1 MADLDYGSDPITIEV
16 LFQTP
21 EEELLTSVFVK
32 REGHDPKEEEML
44 EKKGC
49 AKFED
54 VERSAEKQL
63 ENPDCNSDHTHYTA
77 SLPDLLRQQHI
88 MKDLGTSR
96 SNPFDLSRRPRSFAT
111 NPESKRQKKDVK
123 EAQRVT
129 TRSSTRASGLT
140 DLVDAPKK
148 PRKQRQDV
156 KDTPSETS
164 EETSSRP
171 NMRAQ
176 PEPTFADMMTG
187 FDTKLPVQAKSSPPP
202 SNNEH
207 LAPQTSFDRANVDE
221 PLAAGKR
228 ESVNDMPA
236 STQPL
241 SVHLSAPDEQL
252 TTEINQVAASPAS
265 SQQPAPTFAS
275 EGIDDAA
282 DLPEHPPTS
291 VYSTQILEQIDG
303 FISEALGPGIGDQV
317 RNIFKSAM
325 FNMSLWILQ
334 HPPTLATP
342 SLTLPLTSLI
352 NLNEKNSRAA
362 NKSLEAALDSY
373 NLTEVNLTPKAIEHY
388 QLLDKQEKERQEFL
402 EGMVEMLRAPER
414 AEEKILKE
422 VMGMRDEM
430 LVKRDV
436 WDDEERDVVM
446 EDEVDET
453 LE

>member
-1 MADLDYGSDPITIEV
+1 M
-16 LFQTP
+16 
-21 EEELLTSVFVK
+21 
-32 REGHDPKEEEML
+32 
-44 EKKGC
+44 
-49 AKFED
+49 
-54 VERSAEKQL
+54 
-63 ENPDCNSDHTHYTA
+63 N
-77 SLPDLLRQQHI
+77 HI

-140 DLVDAPKK
+140 DLVDAPKQ
-148 PRKQRQDV
+148 PRQQRQNV
-156 KDTPSETS
+156 KETPSETF

-171 NMRAQ
+171 NMRSQ

-202 SNNEH
+202 SNNKQP
-207 LAPQTSFDRANVDE
+207 APQMSFDRTDIDE

-228 ESVNDMPA
+228 EPFNDMPA
-236 STQPL
+236 STQP
-241 SVHLSAPDEQL
+241 SSIHPSAPDEQL
-252 TTEINQVAASPAS
+252 TTEINQTAASPAS
-265 SQQPAPTFAS
+265 SQQPAPTLAS
-275 EGIDDAA
+275 EGIDDTA

-291 VYSTQILEQIDG
+291 VYSTQKQIDG

-325 FNMSLWILQ
+325 LNMSLWILQ
-334 HPPTLATP
+334 HPPIFTTP

-373 NLTEVNLTPKAIEHY
+373 NLTDVNLTPKAIEHY

-414 AEEKILKE
+414 AEEKIVKE

-446 EDEVDET
+446 EDEVDEVDET

>member
-1 MADLDYGSDPITIEV
+1 
-16 LFQTP
+16 
-21 EEELLTSVFVK
+21 
-32 REGHDPKEEEML
+32 ML
-44 EKKGC
+44 E
-49 AKFED
+49 FED

-63 ENPDCNSDHTHYTA
+63 ENPDRYSDHIHYIA
-77 SLPDLLRQQHI
+77 SQPDLLRQQRI
-88 MKDLGTSR
+88 MKDLGTFR

-111 NPESKRQKKDVK
+111 KAEAKKQKKDLK
-123 EAQRVT
+123 EAQSVT
-129 TRSSTRASGLT
+129 TRSSTRASGLA
-140 DLVDAPKK
+140 DLVDAPKQ
-148 PRKQRQDV
+148 PRKQRQNV
-156 KDTPSETS
+156 KETPSETS

-187 FDTKLPVQAKSSPPP
+187 FDTKLPVQTKSSPPP
-202 SNNEH
+202 SNNKQP
-207 LAPQTSFDRANVDE
+207 APQMSFDRANVDE
-221 PLAAGKR
+221 PMAAGKH
-228 ESVNDMPA
+228 EFVYDMPA
-236 STQPL
+236 STQPSSIHPL
-241 SVHLSAPDEQL
+241 APDEQL

-265 SQQPAPTFAS
+265 SQQPAPTLAS

-282 DLPEHPPTS
+282 DLPEHPLTS
-291 VYSTQILEQIDG
+291 AYSTQISEQIDG

-317 RNIFKSAM
+317 RTIFKSAM

-342 SLTLPLTSLI
+342 SLALPLTSLI
-352 NLNEKNSRAA
+352 NLNEKDSRAA

-373 NLTEVNLTPKAIEHY
+373 NLKDVNLTPKAIEHY

-402 EGMVEMLRAPER
+402 EGMVEMFRAPER
-414 AEEKILKE
+414 AEEKIVEE

-446 EDEVDET
+446 EDEIDEVDET

>member
-1 MADLDYGSDPITIEV
+1 
-16 LFQTP
+16 
-21 EEELLTSVFVK
+21 
-32 REGHDPKEEEML
+32 ML

-207 LAPQTSFDRANVDE
+207 PAPQMSFDRANVDE

-430 LVKRDV
+430 LLKRDV

>member
-44 EKKGC
+44 E
-49 AKFED
+49 
-54 VERSAEKQL
+54 
-63 ENPDCNSDHTHYTA
+63 
-77 SLPDLLRQQHI
+77 QHI
-88 MKDLGTSR
+88 MKDHGTST
-96 SNPFDLSRRPRSFAT
+96 SNPFDLSRRPRLFAT

-129 TRSSTRASGLT
+129 TRSSTRASRLT

-148 PRKQRQDV
+148 SRKQRQDV
-156 KDTPSETS
+156 KETPSETS

-202 SNNEH
+202 SNNDQP
-207 LAPQTSFDRANVDE
+207 APLMSFDRANVDE
-221 PLAAGKR
+221 ALAAGKR
-228 ESVNDMPA
+228 EPFNDMPA

-241 SVHLSAPDEQL
+241 SAHPSAPDEQL
-252 TTEINQVAASPAS
+252 TTESNHVAASPAS
-265 SQQPAPTFAS
+265 SQQPAPTLAS
-275 EGIDDAA
+275 EGIDDTA

-291 VYSTQILEQIDG
+291 AYPAQISEQIDG

-334 HPPTLATP
+334 HTPTLATP

-373 NLTEVNLTPKAIEHY
+373 NLTDVNLTPKAIEHY

-402 EGMVEMLRAPER
+402 EGMVEMLRAPES
-414 AEEKILKE
+414 AEEKIVKE

-430 LVKRDV
+430 LEKRDV

>member
-1 MADLDYGSDPITIEV
+1 
-16 LFQTP
+16 
-21 EEELLTSVFVK
+21 
-32 REGHDPKEEEML
+32 
-44 EKKGC
+44 
-49 AKFED
+49 
-54 VERSAEKQL
+54 
-63 ENPDCNSDHTHYTA
+63 
-77 SLPDLLRQQHI
+77 

-207 LAPQTSFDRANVDE
+207 PAPQMSFDRANVDE
-221 PLAAGKR
+221 PLAAGKH

-291 VYSTQILEQIDG
+291 VYSTQ
-303 FISEALGPGIGDQV
+303 SEFLGP
-317 RNIFKSAM
+317 N
-325 FNMSLWILQ
+325 SLD
-334 HPPTLATP
+334 
-342 SLTLPLTSLI
+342 
-352 NLNEKNSRAA
+352 R
-362 NKSLEAALDSY
+362 
-373 NLTEVNLTPKAIEHY
+373 
-388 QLLDKQEKERQEFL
+388 
-402 EGMVEMLRAPER
+402 
-414 AEEKILKE
+414 
-422 VMGMRDEM
+422 
-430 LVKRDV
+430 
-436 WDDEERDVVM
+436 
-446 EDEVDET
+446 
-453 LE
+453 